1 MGIQLVSTAPI
12 LVAKTMSTTP
22 SQTIQ
27 ERTVIEDTTD
37 AKAVLTALNDT
48 DCRAILEATREESL
62 TATELSEHCAI
73 PSSTAYRKVEE
84 LAEVSLLEER
94 IRINTS
100 SKHATEYRRCFDA
113 VAVSVDGGDLVVEV
127 TTLERGTESAASRGG
142 KTSDDGKIEAGV
154 GGPFA
159 VADD

>member
-1 MGIQLVSTAPI
+1 
-12 LVAKTMSTTP
+12 MSTTP

-27 ERTVIEDTTD
+27 ERTVIEDAAD
-37 AKAVLTALNDT
+37 AKAVLAALNDT

-62 TATELSEHCAI
+62 TATELSERCSI

-84 LAEVSLLEER
+84 LAEVGLLEER

-113 VAVSVDGGDLVVEV
+113 VAVSVDDGDLVVEV
-127 TTLERGTESAASRGG
+127 TALESGTETSSDGE
-142 KTSDDGKIEAGV
+142 TSDDATFEINAGS
-154 GGPFA
+154 PCA